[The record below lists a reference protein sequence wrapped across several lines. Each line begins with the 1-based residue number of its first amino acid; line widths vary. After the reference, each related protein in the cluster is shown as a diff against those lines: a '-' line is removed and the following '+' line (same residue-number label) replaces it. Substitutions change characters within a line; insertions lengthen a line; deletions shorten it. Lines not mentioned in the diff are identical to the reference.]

1 MSTQPPATITVH
13 TDQGPLALPAG
24 SHLADA
30 VAALLARSDAAPP
43 DAPDHTPAPAMAVAT
58 AVNGQFVAR
67 HARTAHVLHDGDTVL
82 CFSPITGG

>member
-1 MSTQPPATITVH
+1 MSTQAPATITVH
-13 TDQGPLALPAG
+13 TDQGPLVLPAG

-30 VAALLARSDAAPP
+30 VTALLTRPDARLP
-43 DAPDHTPAPAMAVAT
+43 DAPTPTPATAVAT

-67 HARTAHVLHDGDTVL
+67 HARTTHVLRDGDTVL